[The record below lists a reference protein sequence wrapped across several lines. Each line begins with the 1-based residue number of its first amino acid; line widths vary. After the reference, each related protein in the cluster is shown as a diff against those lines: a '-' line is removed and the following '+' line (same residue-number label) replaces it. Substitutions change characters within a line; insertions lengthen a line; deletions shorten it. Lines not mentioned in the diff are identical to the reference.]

1 MSKACDHRCVVW
13 SVPVRGRLPLQG
25 VQGLGLERHY
35 GLDAAA
41 RDVEA
46 WQQHEWRLLSILDA
60 DYPDFSYVFPDPAA
74 RRRALRQF
82 MVATARDAA
91 IYGHPL
97 TLTMAKEFWVSRS
110 GCRPGPSRRRPG
122 GKPGW
127 PRRCCELRLPRH
139 ARSAGI

>member
-1 MSKACDHRCVVW
+1 VSKAKFVITAVSSGQSQSEVASRYRV
-13 SVPVRGRLPLQG
+13 SK
-25 VQGLGLERHY
+25 GLGLERHY
-35 GLDAAA
+35 GLEAAA

-91 IYGHPL
+91 I
-97 TLTMAKEFWVSRS
+97 
-110 GCRPGPSRRRPG
+110 
-122 GKPGW
+122 
-127 PRRCCELRLPRH
+127 
-139 ARSAGI
+139 